1 MHRNRLSVPNLIL
14 RGSLGQNGWDWAE
27 QAGVD
32 CALLD
37 LQSQLDIL
45 SNALPDLCMQ
55 IETGT

>member
-32 CALLD
+32 FALLD

-45 SNALPDLCMQ
+45 SDALPDLCMQ

>member
-1 MHRNRLSVPNLIL
+1 LIL

-45 SNALPDLCMQ
+45 SDALPDLCMQ